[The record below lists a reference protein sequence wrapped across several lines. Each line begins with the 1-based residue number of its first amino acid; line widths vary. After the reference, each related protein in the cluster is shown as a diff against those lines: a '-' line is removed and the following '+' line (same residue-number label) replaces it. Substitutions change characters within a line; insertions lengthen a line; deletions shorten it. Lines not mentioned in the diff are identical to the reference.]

1 MFAALPPEVRE
12 QARAAYRLFRAN
24 PRHPGLNFK
33 RVHGAARFV
42 SARVGRSYRTV
53 GLLVAADEI
62 VWFWI
67 GPHEQY
73 EKVLYT
79 L

>member
-1 MFAALPPEVRE
+1 MYSALPRDLRE
-12 QARAAYRLFRAN
+12 QARAAYRLFAIN

-33 RVHGAARFV
+33 RIHGTSRFV
-42 SARVGRSYRTV
+42 SARVGRGYRVV
-53 GLLVAADEI
+53 GIMASPDAV

-73 EKVLYT
+73 EKLLYN